1 MDLQCKVSL
10 HRKVGV
16 NKRGACIC
24 TCVVGWAGGGPD
36 AHCLCEAQRASPP
49 IKAMYMRLASYRI
62 MRLNG
67 LMSNAK
73 WWDEAAVGVGL

>member
-1 MDLQCKVSL
+1 MNTNFMTKVL
-10 HRKVGV
+10 T
-16 NKRGACIC
+16 NILI
-24 TCVVGWAGGGPD
+24 
-36 AHCLCEAQRASPP
+36 AHIL
-49 IKAMYMRLASYRI
+49 YLRLASYRI